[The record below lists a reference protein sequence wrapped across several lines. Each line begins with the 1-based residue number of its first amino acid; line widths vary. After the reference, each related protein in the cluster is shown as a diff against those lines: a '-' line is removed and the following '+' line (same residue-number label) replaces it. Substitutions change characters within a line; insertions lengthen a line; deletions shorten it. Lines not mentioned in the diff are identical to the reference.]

1 MIHTLIFSILFD
13 MMKTPMKRKRWF
25 MYRMKLKR
33 NCKKWILYAS
43 TFIWSISLL
52 HLSYMPASTSAITPP
67 APTGKPT
74 LTLKQE
80 DIITPEPSPEVSPTP
95 TPTPIPAA
103 LTTEIEQST
112 NINIID
118 PVSAYLHAQYA
129 NDITTLQ
136 TLVSNPENLSTSY
149 IENVSKDVSSISNLV
164 CYTKPGLHEIDV
176 IVYACFDVKYKSSAN
191 TSPCLEELYL
201 IKLPDG
207 SYQVYTA
214 TLSNETK
221 QQLLLAR
228 QTEDVM
234 TLSIES
240 LITRYY
246 NARLSYDPVRIRSCI
261 SISNEDMEIMF
272 EKVKHIEEYRN
283 ITCYIHPGINE
294 FDYIVYVSFDIKIVS
309 IDTPGPSLDEIYI
322 AINPISGKPYIY
334 HGHISEESAE
344 YAYKLRTSDESVA
357 LKNSIEERLKE
368 AVLSDDLL
376 YEYVNKLVNA
386 SGQSQ

>member
-13 MMKTPMKRKRWF
+13 MMKTQIKRKRWF

-43 TFIWSISLL
+43 TFIWSMSLL
-52 HLSYMPASTSAITPP
+52 HLSYMPTPTGVITPP
-67 APTGKPT
+67 LPTSTPT
-74 LTLKQE
+74 ISLNQE
-80 DIITPEPSPEVSPTP
+80 EAVTPEPTPTVTS

-103 LTTEIEQST
+103 LTTAIEQT
-112 NINIID
+112 IDINIID

-136 TLVSNPENLSTSY
+136 TLVSDPENLSTSY

-201 IKLPDG
+201 ISQPDG

-240 LITRYY
+240 LIKRYF

-283 ITCYIHPGINE
+283 ITCYINPGINE

-322 AINPISGKPYIY
+322 AVNPISGKPYIY
-334 HGHISEESAE
+334 YGYISDESAE
-344 YAYKLRTSDESVA
+344 YAYKLRTSDASVA
-357 LKNSIEERLKE
+357 LKNEVEERLKE
-368 AVLSDDLL
+368 AMLTDDLL
-376 YEYVNKLVNA
+376 NEYFEKLVNA
-386 SGQSQ
+386 SKQTQ

>member
-1 MIHTLIFSILFD
+1 
-13 MMKTPMKRKRWF
+13 

-52 HLSYMPASTSAITPP
+52 HLSYMPAPTGAITPP
-67 APTGKPT
+67 LPTGAPT
-74 LTLKQE
+74 LSLNQE
-80 DIITPEPSPEVSPTP
+80 VSATPEPTPTSTP

-103 LTTEIEQST
+103 LTTAIEQT
-112 NINIID
+112 TDINIID
-118 PVSAYLHAQYA
+118 PISAYLHAQYA
-129 NDITTLQ
+129 NDIETLQ

-149 IENVSKDVSSISNLV
+149 IENVAKDVSSISNLV
-164 CYTKPGLHEIDV
+164 CYTKPGLDEIDV
-176 IVYACFDVKYKSSAN
+176 IVYACFDVKYKSSSN
-191 TSPCLEELYL
+191 PSPCLEELYL
-201 IKLPDG
+201 VRLPDG
-207 SYQVYTA
+207 NYQVYTA

-234 TLSIES
+234 YLAIDS
-240 LITRYY
+240 LIKRYF

-334 HGHISEESAE
+334 YGYISDESDE
-344 YAYKLRTSDESVA
+344 YAYKLRTSDDSVA
-357 LKNSIEERLKE
+357 LKNEVDERLKE
-368 AVLSDDLL
+368 AMLNDELL
-376 YEYVNKLVNA
+376 HEYFKKLTNT
-386 SGQSQ
+386 SE

>member
-1 MIHTLIFSILFD
+1 
-13 MMKTPMKRKRWF
+13 
-25 MYRMKLKR
+25 MYRMNLKR

-43 TFIWSISLL
+43 TFIWSMSLL
-52 HLSYMPASTSAITPP
+52 HLSYMPSSTGAVTPPLPTGTPTLSLNQEISTTPETTP
-67 APTGKPT
+67 APTPT
-74 LTLKQE
+74 T
-80 DIITPEPSPEVSPTP
+80 TP

-103 LTTEIEQST
+103 LTTTIEQT
-112 NINIID
+112 NDINIID
-118 PVSAYLHAQYA
+118 PISAYLHAQYA

-149 IENVSKDVSSISNLV
+149 IENVSKDVSSISNLI
-164 CYTKPGLHEIDV
+164 CYTKPGLHEIDI

-201 IKLPDG
+201 IKHPDG

-240 LITRYY
+240 LIERYF

-334 HGHISEESAE
+334 HGYISDESEE
-344 YAYKLRTSDESVA
+344 YAYNLRTSPNSVA
-357 LKNSIEERLKE
+357 LKTEVDERLKE
-368 AVLSDDLL
+368 AMLTDDLL
-376 YEYVNKLVNA
+376 HEYFQKLVGG
-386 SGQSQ
+386 SSQSQ

>member
-1 MIHTLIFSILFD
+1 
-13 MMKTPMKRKRWF
+13 MMKTQNKRKRWF
-25 MYRMKLKR
+25 MYRMKLTR

-43 TFIWSISLL
+43 TFIWSMSLL
-52 HLSYMPASTSAITPP
+52 HLSYMPAPTSAITPP
-67 APTGKPT
+67 QPTGTPT
-74 LTLKQE
+74 LSLNQE
-80 DIITPEPSPEVSPTP
+80 ATATPEPTPTNTP

-103 LTTEIEQST
+103 LTTAIEQT
-112 NINIID
+112 TDIDIID
-118 PVSAYLHAQYA
+118 PISAYLHAQYA
-129 NDITTLQ
+129 NDIETLQ

-164 CYTKPGLHEIDV
+164 CYTKPGLQDIDV

-201 IKLPDG
+201 TILPDG

-221 QQLLLAR
+221 QQLLQAR
-228 QTEDVM
+228 QMEDVM
-234 TLSIES
+234 HLSIDS
-240 LITRYY
+240 LIKRYF

-283 ITCYIHPGINE
+283 INCLIKPGINE
-294 FDYIVYVSFDIKIVS
+294 FDYIVFVSFDIKIVS
-309 IDTPGPSLDEIYI
+309 IDTPGPSLNEIYI

-334 HGHISEESAE
+334 YGYISDESDE
-344 YAYKLRTSDESVA
+344 YAYKLRTSDDVVA
-357 LKNSIEERLKE
+357 LATDVDNRLKE
-368 AVLSDDLL
+368 AMFTDDLL
-376 YEYVNKLVNA
+376 RAYFEKLVNA
-386 SGQSQ
+386 SEQSQ